1 MKYNGYKGKA
11 LYWEDGSNITTKYTY
26 ELNGDIIHSFGNSSY
41 VSGSAGGSSWLSHT
55 VDWTAEDLPVPD
67 DSKIVAARLYI
78 PYTWDNSY
86 QVPYNISVTFNG
98 NDTSYDYL
106 DTDVSNFGAYSDYYY
121 GLLSYDVTDLYE
133 KNSKNSATFT
143 RSEGDAKL
151 SLYGFT
157 LAVIYENSTSTR
169 KQIFINEG
177 FDLLGASLTSYGTT
191 PEESTAWVEFSGMDI
206 NVSNVDSTK
215 LITFVPAGAG
225 WDNNPGEGN
234 LIFNGETVAKYVWD
248 YSGGGGQVAVDTRDI
263 RSNLL
268 SSGNVIGIQSYPDSN
283 SPCIVAS
290 QQFLVID
297 YGIVPEANFT
307 ASPVDGNVPF
317 DVKFTDNST
326 AGATSYEWDF
336 GDGGNSTEQN
346 PTNKY
351 TYPGTYSVRLNVSNE
366 NGTTTC
372 LAERLIN
379 AAWPSI
385 PSAGFSSNAT
395 VGKSPLAVNFT
406 DRSTNSPTSWLWEF
420 GDGSTSTEQ
429 NPSHTYTAARLY
441 TVNLTAYNSDGNS
454 TITKSGYIEVV
465 DIPELPG
472 YNDIYVKTAN
482 APAYDKQ
489 ANGTYYIGT
498 CENGGGLSDLHISNG
513 ANSPDGSTYL
523 TASRTGEFYVTYTGD
538 RGFQDDIILML
549 AVNGTVPDDFSL
561 DMSASGN
568 KWTPSDTGE
577 KPESIASSSINRAFA
592 KADFTYGLQDW
603 KPAAGNPDYPMFP
616 GRCIYWSGSA
626 RWSCLRR
633 RNPIHSL
640 WHLLS
645 SCR

>member
-1 MKYNGYKGKA
+1 M
-11 LYWEDGSNITTKYTY
+11 
-26 ELNGDIIHSFGNSSY
+26 
-41 VSGSAGGSSWLSHT
+41 
-55 VDWTAEDLPVPD
+55 
-67 DSKIVAARLYI
+67 
-78 PYTWDNSY
+78 
-86 QVPYNISVTFNG
+86 
-98 NDTSYDYL
+98 
-106 DTDVSNFGAYSDYYY
+106 
-121 GLLSYDVTDLYE
+121 
-133 KNSKNSATFT
+133 
-143 RSEGDAKL
+143 
-151 SLYGFT
+151 
-157 LAVIYENSTSTR
+157 
-169 KQIFINEG
+169 
-177 FDLLGASLTSYGTT
+177 
-191 PEESTAWVEFSGMDI
+191 
-206 NVSNVDSTK
+206 
-215 LITFVPAGAG
+215 
-225 WDNNPGEGN
+225 
-234 LIFNGETVAKYVWD
+234 
-248 YSGGGGQVAVDTRDI
+248 
-263 RSNLL
+263 
-268 SSGNVIGIQSYPDSN
+268 
-283 SPCIVAS
+283 
-290 QQFLVID
+290 
-297 YGIVPEANFT
+297 
-307 ASPVDGNVPF
+307 DGNVPF

-549 AVNGTVPDDFSL
+549 AVNGTVP
-561 DMSASGN
+561 G
-568 KWTPSDTGE
+568 
-577 KPESIASSSINRAFA
+577 
-592 KADFTYGLQDW
+592 
-603 KPAAGNPDYPMFP
+603 
-616 GRCIYWSGSA
+616 
-626 RWSCLRR
+626 
-633 RNPIHSL
+633 
-640 WHLLS
+640 
-645 SCR
+645 